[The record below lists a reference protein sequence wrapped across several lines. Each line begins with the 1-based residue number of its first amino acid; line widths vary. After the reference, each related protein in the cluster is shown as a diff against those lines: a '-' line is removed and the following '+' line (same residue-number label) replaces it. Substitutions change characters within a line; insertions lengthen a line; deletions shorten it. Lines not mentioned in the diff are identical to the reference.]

1 MRNKYLVL
9 ALCGAMVSL
18 WPSAAG
24 AAPVTVGDAGTVA
37 ANFWNLHRDGN
48 VAAVEGAM
56 QCVKVPWDAFFIFEP
71 HDMPGFVI
79 VAADDCVQPVLAY
92 SFANPIGATRMSP
105 ELVWWLDGWQQ
116 QIDLC
121 RSKDYEAPGDVAD
134 QWRDLLAG
142 GGEPRRLTVVAPML
156 TTKWD
161 QEAPYNNACPTL
173 SLFGSPVH
181 AATGCVAT
189 AMAQVMKY
197 WNYPQRGTGTQ
208 SYYSYSMTGYGQEAG
223 RQTVDFGATV
233 YDWHNMP
240 NVLTSASSTVQKNA
254 VAMLMYHCGVACEMQ
269 YGTSYDGGSGAWA
282 HNIPLLSMGSALSGM
297 VRYFGYSSAASGVY
311 REKYGDSAWM
321 AMVRA
326 ELDAQRPVIYVGGDE
341 TSGAHCFVCD
351 GYDDQG
357 RFDFNWGWSGIG
369 DGYYTLDN
377 LAPGDGG
384 VGGGTGLYDF
394 SNNQQML
401 VGIRPHT
408 GDDSLCVIRHFPYTE
423 AFEDAPTC
431 WSATMT
437 DDYSY
442 SWMVY
447 DTTGTDG
454 NYSVYAGTPYSGSGD
469 NHLLSPAIV
478 EAGAYTVTWKVRAMN
493 EGVAAYYTLNAGQA
507 AMSDT
512 VSVSAWVQRELA
524 FTVDNGDTVM
534 LDFGYTGRPGVGG
547 LLLDSVVVSSTMVLG
562 VEGVPD
568 VRISVWPNPANGIVN
583 VEASQPVRLV
593 EVIDLAGR
601 KVCSANGAAVDLGG
615 MPAGVYIL
623 RCTTDGGVAT
633 SRVVKR

>member
-1 MRNKYLVL
+1 
-9 ALCGAMVSL
+9 
-18 WPSAAG
+18 
-24 AAPVTVGDAGTVA
+24 
-37 ANFWNLHRDGN
+37 
-48 VAAVEGAM
+48 
-56 QCVKVPWDAFFIFEP
+56 
-71 HDMPGFVI
+71 
-79 VAADDCVQPVLAY
+79 
-92 SFANPIGATRMSP
+92 
-105 ELVWWLDGWQQ
+105 
-116 QIDLC
+116 
-121 RSKDYEAPGDVAD
+121 
-134 QWRDLLAG
+134 
-142 GGEPRRLTVVAPML
+142 
-156 TTKWD
+156 
-161 QEAPYNNACPTL
+161 
-173 SLFGSPVH
+173 
-181 AATGCVAT
+181 
-189 AMAQVMKY
+189 
-197 WNYPQRGTGTQ
+197 
-208 SYYSYSMTGYGQEAG
+208 
-223 RQTVDFGATV
+223 
-233 YDWHNMP
+233 
-240 NVLTSASSTVQKNA
+240 
-254 VAMLMYHCGVACEMQ
+254 MYHCGVACEMQ

-311 REKYGDSAWM
+311 REKYGDSAWT

-394 SNNQQML
+394 TNNQQML
-401 VGIRPHT
+401 VGIHPHT

-423 AFEDAPTC
+423 AFEDAPAC

-437 DDYSY
+437 DDNSY

-454 NYSVYAGTPYSGSGD
+454 NYSVYAGAPYSGSGD

-547 LLLDSVVVSSTMVLG
+547 LLLDSVVVSSAMVLD

-593 EVIDLAGR
+593 EVLDLAGR

-615 MPAGVYIL
+615 MPEGVYIL
-623 RCTTDGGVAT
+623 RCTTEGGVAT
-633 SRVVKR
+633 SRVAKR